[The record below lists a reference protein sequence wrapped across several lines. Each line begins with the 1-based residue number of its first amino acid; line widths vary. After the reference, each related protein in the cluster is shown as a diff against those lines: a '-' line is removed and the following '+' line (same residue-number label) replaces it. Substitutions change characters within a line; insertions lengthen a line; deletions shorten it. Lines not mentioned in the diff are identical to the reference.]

1 MSETGLM
8 PVVVQHAVTGEV
20 LMVAFADAEALER
33 TRQTGWAHFF
43 SRRRRRL
50 WLKGE
55 TSGHRLRVL
64 RVRTD
69 CDRDA
74 WVYEALPTGPVCHT
88 GAASCFDAVPSGVLA
103 TWLWTLEQIVR
114 DRQTA
119 DPKVSYTARLFQA
132 GLPHVA
138 RKVGEEAL
146 EVLVAALREGPD
158 RCVEEAA
165 DLVYHLTVLL
175 VAQGRSWRDV
185 VAALRARHRSAS
197 SEVPDESSGEVD
209 RPEGP

>member
-1 MSETGLM
+1 VPDAALM
-8 PVVVQHAVTGEV
+8 PVVVQHAITGEV

-33 TRQTGWAHFF
+33 TRRTGWAHFF

-50 WLKGE
+50 WRKGE
-55 TSGHRLRVL
+55 TSGHGLQVL
-64 RVRTD
+64 RIRTD
-69 CDRDA
+69 CDQDA

-88 GAASCFDAVPSGVLA
+88 GTASCFDAVPSGVLA
-103 TWLWTLEQIVR
+103 TWLWALEQIVR
-114 DRQTA
+114 DRQGA
-119 DPKVSYTARLFQA
+119 DPAVSYTARLFQA

-158 RCVEEAA
+158 RCVQEAA

-185 VAALRARHRSAS
+185 LETLRARHLQAS
-197 SEVPDESSGEVD
+197 SEEAGGSSGAAD
-209 RPEGP
+209 RPGP

>member
-1 MSETGLM
+1 MAEVALM

-20 LMVAFADAEALER
+20 LMVAFADAEALEQ
-33 TRQTGWAHFF
+33 TRRTGWAHFF

-50 WLKGE
+50 WRKGE
-55 TSGHRLRVL
+55 TSGHGLRVL

-69 CDRDA
+69 CDQDA

-88 GAASCFDAVPSGVLA
+88 GAASCFDAVPSGVLGA
-103 TWLWTLEQIVR
+103 WLWTLEQVVR
-114 DRQTA
+114 DRRGA
-119 DPKVSYTARLFQA
+119 DPTVSYTARLLQA

-146 EVLVAALREGPD
+146 EVLVAALQEGPD
-158 RCVEEAA
+158 GCVREAA

-175 VAQGRSWRDV
+175 VAQGRSWQDV
-185 VAALRARHRSAS
+185 LAELRTRHRSAS
-197 SEVPDESSGEVD
+197 SGASGGS
-209 RPEGP
+209 GP